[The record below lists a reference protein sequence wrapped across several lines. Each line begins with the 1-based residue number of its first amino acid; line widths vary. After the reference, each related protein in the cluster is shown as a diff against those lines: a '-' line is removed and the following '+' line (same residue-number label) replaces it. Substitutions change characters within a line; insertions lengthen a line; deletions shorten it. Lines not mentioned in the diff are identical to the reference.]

1 MVCIYCRNETR
12 VVNSR
17 HQKKLNRVWR
27 RRTCLNCGTTF
38 TSSEAVDLSGSI
50 TVRNLSDLEP
60 FHRDKLFMSIFDSLK
75 HRKTALNDATELTD
89 TVISKL
95 YRHMQDAIVEREYI
109 VQVVTEVLKRF
120 DKPAAVFYMAF
131 HVPE

>member
-1 MVCIYCRNETR
+1 
-12 VVNSR
+12 
-17 HQKKLNRVWR
+17 
-27 RRTCLNCGTTF
+27 
-38 TSSEAVDLSGSI
+38 
-50 TVRNLSDLEP
+50 
-60 FHRDKLFMSIFDSLK
+60 MSIFDSLK